1 MPKTKKKTAKKPARK
16 AKGKPVRKA
25 KKPAKKAVKK
35 TVKKAAKKSVKKAV
49 KKTAKKTK
57 KAVAPKLVVQKPV
70 GAVTHFYNH
79 IGVAIVQFTQ
89 PTPVG
94 VVLHYKGATTDF
106 MEKAASMQF
115 DHQPIPVAP
124 KGKQVGIKVKKPV
137 REGDSV
143 YLA

>member
-1 MPKTKKKTAKKPARK
+1 MPKTKKKIAKKPARK
-16 AKGKPVRKA
+16 TKGKPVRKT
-25 KKPAKKAVKK
+25 KKPAKKV
-35 TVKKAAKKSVKKAV
+35 AKKSVKKAT
-49 KKTAKKTK
+49 KKAVKKTK
-57 KAVAPKLVVQKPV
+57 KVVAPKIVVQKPV

-89 PTPVG
+89 PTSVG
-94 VVLHYKGATTDF
+94 ATLHYKGATTDF
-106 MEKAASMQF
+106 TEKAASMQY
-115 DHQPIPVAP
+115 DHQPIAVAP